1 MNNIMRNVPHF
12 TEEEIEKI
20 RKQAEEK
27 YEHLGLPEKMA
38 RKIARLIVLQFEDL
52 LNYRCT
58 ELPNPYKSD
67 DRLHE
72 TPGIT
77 NIYGDDYDDL
87 VDSVSRI
94 LLRFCKDIGTD
105 NLRNDPPKYKGYI
118 DFGEETEY
126 PYFGFTQEQ
135 LYNNPAYLED
145 MFECQFGKDLW
156 FHIEDEYSIHLDK
169 PGFTWRDMQELYKHA
184 EEMRKS
190 KESGESK

>member
-1 MNNIMRNVPHF
+1 MRNVPHF

-27 YEHLGLPEKMA
+27 YEHLILPEKMA

-105 NLRNDPPKYKGYI
+105 NLRNDPPVYTGYV

-135 LYNNPAYLED
+135 KYHNPAYLED
-145 MFECQFGKDLW
+145 LFECTLSKDLW
-156 FHIEDEYSIHLDK
+156 FHIKDESNIHFDN
-169 PGFTWRDMQELYKHA
+169 PGYTWRDMQELYRYI
-184 EEMRKS
+184 EEMKKS
-190 KESGESK
+190 KESESSDKNE

>member
-1 MNNIMRNVPHF
+1 MSNILSSVPHF
-12 TEEEIEKI
+12 TEEEIEKN
-20 RKQAEEK
+20 RKEAEEK
-27 YEHLGLPEKMA
+27 YEHLVLPEKMA

-58 ELPNPYKSD
+58 ELPNPYKSN

-77 NIYGDDYDDL
+77 NIYGVDYDDL

-105 NLRNDPPKYKGYI
+105 NLHNNPPKYKGYV

-145 MFECQFGKDLW
+145 MFECQLGKDLW
-156 FHIEDEYSIHLDK
+156 FLIKDEYNIHFDEH
-169 PGFTWRDMQELYKHA
+169 GFTWRDMQEIYKHA

>member
-27 YEHLGLPEKMA
+27 YEHLILPERMA

-67 DRLHE
+67 DR
-72 TPGIT
+72 GIT

-105 NLRNDPPKYKGYI
+105 NLRSDPPKYKGYV

-145 MFECQFGKDLW
+145 MFECQLGKDLW